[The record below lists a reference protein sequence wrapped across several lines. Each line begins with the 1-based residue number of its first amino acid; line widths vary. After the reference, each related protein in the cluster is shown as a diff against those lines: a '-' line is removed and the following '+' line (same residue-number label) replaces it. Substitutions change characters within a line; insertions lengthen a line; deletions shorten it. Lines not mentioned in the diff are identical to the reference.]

1 MPPCCCLTTT
11 ALLAALQNRR
21 AGERDYEEV
30 VAVEDLDHE
39 VVGVMEEDLV
49 DVDAAA
55 APVQRALGRSSRLE
69 MS

>member
-55 APVQRALGRSSRLE
+55 APV
-69 MS
+69 